1 MRHRHRLTRRRV
13 RTVAEPPHS
22 PGPVAI
28 PSLAIA
34 PAPFVAPAPQSF
46 PTIPRTLD
54 RAIRTTAAA
63 LPKLGDDPATHLGAV
78 IDMFEHFNPQ
88 TITETLAVS
97 RFLLAGAAAEGLQR
111 RAIDPALPAV
121 LAERLTRTALAAL
134 RIQERLLRLLAQASE
149 ADAMRA
155 APLPGVWAQWREDL
169 LRREEYERAAAEARA
184 ADREATVAAEAARV
198 AADAGAAQP
207 GDVTASTETQPCRRD
222 SLQSGK
228 PEPARAEPECWGGN
242 EPPEEADFVR
252 PQHRLADVLGA
263 EAAIDPA
270 RAQAA

>member
-1 MRHRHRLTRRRV
+1 
-13 RTVAEPPHS
+13 
-22 PGPVAI
+22 
-28 PSLAIA
+28 
-34 PAPFVAPAPQSF
+34 
-46 PTIPRTLD
+46 
-54 RAIRTTAAA
+54 
-63 LPKLGDDPATHLGAV
+63 
-78 IDMFEHFNPQ
+78 
-88 TITETLAVS
+88 ETLAVS
-97 RFLLAGAAAEGLQR
+97 RFLLAGAAAEGLRR

-149 ADAMRA
+149 EDAMRA

-169 LRREEYERAAAEARA
+169 LRREAYERAAAEARV

-228 PEPARAEPECWGGN
+228 PEPVPSPGRTPSGSARGTRLCNAAGSIVGCRHQCPDRGT
-242 EPPEEADFVR
+242 R
-252 PQHRLADVLGA
+252 PHAT
-263 EAAIDPA
+263 
-270 RAQAA
+270 

>member
-54 RAIRTTAAA
+54 RAIRTTTAA
-63 LPKLGDDPATHLGAV
+63 LPNLGDDPAAHLGAV

-169 LRREEYERAAAEARA
+169 LRREAYERAAAEARA

-198 AADAGAAQP
+198 AEDAASAEAVVATASTAAQP
-207 GDVTASTETQPCRRD
+207 CRQD
-222 SLQSGK
+222 PGQSG
-228 PEPARAEPECWGGN
+228 EPVSAPAERGSGGK
-242 EPPEEADFVR
+242 ERPEETDRVR
-252 PQHRLADVLGA
+252 LQHRLADVLAA
-263 EAAIDPA
+263 EDAIDPA